1 MTSTSVKKIIVIGA
15 GPAGLMAAERVVD
28 AGFAVDVYD
37 AMPSVGRKFLLAG
50 KSGMN
55 LTHAE
60 AHSDLLERYSNSS
73 IQLRSALDAFP
84 AQAICDWASN
94 LGVATFVGSSKRV
107 FPVDMKAAPLLRA
120 WLHRLR
126 VSGVNFFMRHKWQGW
141 TEEGHIFQTPEGA
154 KIVHADACIYAFG
167 GASWPRLGSDGAWL
181 NPFQAQNLTVEPLTA
196 SNCGFELTWSDYFKQ
211 HFAGTPL
218 TSVCA
223 SVVSDTEI
231 GSKRQG
237 QFVITETGVEGSLIY
252 ALSAPIRRQIELD
265 GYCELQIDLLP
276 GRDLSRVQKELSMPR
291 GSRSLSSHLR
301 SKLGLH
307 AIHTALIHECLRP
320 EQIQD
325 SDQLALALKALPLKL
340 LRARPIEE
348 AISSAGGLQWSELDE
363 RFMLKKKPGHFCA
376 GEMLNWDAPTG
387 GYLLTACFATGVAAG
402 QGAIAWLRE

>member
-73 IQLRSALDAFP
+73 IQLRSAIDAFP

-181 NPFQAQNLTVEPLTA
+181 SPFQAQNLTVEPLTA
-196 SNCGFELTWSDYFKQ
+196 SNCGFELAWSDYFRQ

-223 SVVSDTEI
+223 SVVSGTEI

-237 QFVITETGVEGSLIY
+237 QFVITNSQT
-252 ALSAPIRRQIELD
+252 
-265 GYCELQIDLLP
+265 
-276 GRDLSRVQKELSMPR
+276 
-291 GSRSLSSHLR
+291 
-301 SKLGLH
+301 
-307 AIHTALIHECLRP
+307 
-320 EQIQD
+320 
-325 SDQLALALKALPLKL
+325 
-340 LRARPIEE
+340 
-348 AISSAGGLQWSELDE
+348 
-363 RFMLKKKPGHFCA
+363 
-376 GEMLNWDAPTG
+376 N
-387 GYLLTACFATGVAAG
+387 
-402 QGAIAWLRE
+402 

>member
-1 MTSTSVKKIIVIGA
+1 
-15 GPAGLMAAERVVD
+15 
-28 AGFAVDVYD
+28 
-37 AMPSVGRKFLLAG
+37 
-50 KSGMN
+50 
-55 LTHAE
+55 
-60 AHSDLLERYSNSS
+60 
-73 IQLRSALDAFP
+73 
-84 AQAICDWASN
+84 
-94 LGVATFVGSSKRV
+94 
-107 FPVDMKAAPLLRA
+107 
-120 WLHRLR
+120 
-126 VSGVNFFMRHKWQGW
+126 
-141 TEEGHIFQTPEGA
+141 
-154 KIVHADACIYAFG
+154 
-167 GASWPRLGSDGAWL
+167 
-181 NPFQAQNLTVEPLTA
+181 
-196 SNCGFELTWSDYFKQ
+196 
-211 HFAGTPL
+211 
-218 TSVCA
+218 
-223 SVVSDTEI
+223 
-231 GSKRQG
+231 
-237 QFVITETGVEGSLIY
+237 
-252 ALSAPIRRQIELD
+252 LD

-402 QGAIAWLRE
+402 QGAIAWLSE